1 MSCVT
6 SCTVDV
12 RQMPRRRDT
21 YGEPTPAITYASCRE
36 RSTEIKGTPTPP
48 TILPFYTLPSLH
60 GLQTGKMK
68 SQGLGASSQTLMK
81 RKQPRYAARGLL
93 TSPEG
98 EDEGL
103 TSRISLLAFGDVF
116 SLNTLMATGI
126 FTFSPSGIQ
135 MPWNRK
141 KRT

>member
-21 YGEPTPAITYASCRE
+21 YGEPTPAITYASCRQAY
-36 RSTEIKGTPTPP
+36 TEGYRKPPTPSHP
-48 TILPFYTLPSLH
+48 PYSPPGDPPPSLQ
-60 GLQTGKMK
+60 GLQTRK
-68 SQGLGASSQTLMK
+68 SKNQGLGPPSQTLIK
-81 RKQPRYAARGLL
+81 RKQPRSTARGRL
-93 TSPEG
+93 TSPSGEG
-98 EDEGL
+98 DRL
-103 TSRISLLAFGDVF
+103 TSRISLLALGDVF

-135 MPWNRK
+135 MP
-141 KRT
+141 